1 MKFSRRLT
9 TTSTPDLIPMIDI
22 VFQLVVFF
30 LMSSTFVVS
39 PGISLDLPGSST
51 TENVVVEGIMIY
63 AYQDGRLYLGD
74 ETTTFNDLRVYL
86 GSQSSPTSIPV
97 TLFAEGGVAYQRII
111 DILDLLRQEGFS
123 RVALRAEV
131 QEE

>member
-1 MKFSRRLT
+1 
-9 TTSTPDLIPMIDI
+9 MIDI

-51 TENVVVEGIMIY
+51 TESITVEGIMIY

-74 ETTTFNDLRVYL
+74 EITTFDNLREYL
-86 GSQSSPTSIPV
+86 SSQSSPSSVPV

-111 DILDLLRQEGFS
+111 DLLDLLRQEGFS
-123 RVALRAEV
+123 RLALRAEV